1 MNQVLETFAGVLTNP
16 NFYANI
22 IAVTPPILLAS
33 LGCAVAQK
41 ANVTNM
47 GMEGIMLVSSFVG
60 VICSA
65 YIGGPNP
72 WLELV
77 VGIVVGGLLGLVV
90 AYFHLKLK
98 VDIVLVGI
106 AMNLIGSGGTAFFMY
121 VFTGD
126 RSSTNSLNSG
136 VLPQLNLTFLQDIPV
151 IGPILGSQNILTWLS
166 FLLIG
171 VISFLL
177 FKTKLGLRIRAVGE
191 NANAAESV
199 GISSV
204 KVKTIALL
212 ISGMIGGMGGVYM
225 SAVYVSYFA
234 KGIVAG
240 RGFIGLAAC
249 SMGDANPLAT
259 SLSAILFGFFYA
271 LSNFARNTGISD
283 NLVKMWP
290 YVATVIGVVLYS
302 INKTNQEKKR
312 LAGQASLEEKYD
324 RHKNITQ

>member
-1 MNQVLETFAGVLTNP
+1 MSQILETFVQVLSNP

-22 IAVTPPILLAS
+22 LAVTPPILLAS

-41 ANVTNM
+41 ASVTNM
-47 GMEGIMLVSSFVG
+47 GMEGIMLVSSFSG

-65 YIGGPNP
+65 FIKGPNP

-90 AYFHLKLK
+90 AYFHLKLR
-98 VDIVLVGI
+98 VDIILVGI

-136 VLPQLNLTFLQDIPV
+136 TLPQLEIPFIKDIPW
-151 IGPILGSQNILTWLS
+151 IGPIFGSQNILTWIA
-166 FLLIG
+166 FLLII
-171 VISFLL
+171 VVAFLIY
-177 FKTKLGLRIRAVGE
+177 KTKLGLRIRAVGE
-191 NANAAESV
+191 NSNAAESV
-199 GISSV
+199 GISSN
-204 KVKTIALL
+204 KIKTIALC
-212 ISGMIGGMGGVYM
+212 ISGMLGGLGGVYM

-234 KGIVAG
+234 KGITAG

-249 SMGDANPLAT
+249 SMGDANPIAT

-283 NLVKMWP
+283 NIVKMWP
-290 YVATVIGVVLYS
+290 YVATIIGVVLYS
-302 INKTNQEKKR
+302 INKANKEKKR
-312 LAGQASLEEKYD
+312 LAGQAAVEEDK
-324 RHKNITQ
+324 KES